1 MPLWLKNHFNLRT
14 IEKKQIQ
21 AKLSALPICLK
32 PGHTFVWVF
41 PSPFHQEGQNL
52 FGDDALG
59 NGGLEGIY
67 ITNLTNLI

>member
-41 PSPFHQEGQNL
+41 PSPFHQEGQKLIRDNSRSLPAEMTPGNL
-52 FGDDALG
+52 H
-59 NGGLEGIY
+59 NKPH
-67 ITNLTNLI
+67 